1 MGNIEN
7 MEKIHIAVCDDD
19 ELTHREIEKKLV
31 EYRESGKWG
40 YRLSHYDT

>member
-19 ELTHREIEKKLV
+19 ELNHREGGEGIWTFSAYL
-31 EYRESGKWG
+31 RS
-40 YRLSHYDT
+40 

>member
-31 EYRESGKWG
+31 
-40 YRLSHYDT
+40 